1 MCGELLHQAR
11 EAYEKGL
18 ELEPD
23 DRSMQEA
30 RHKAHINERKAIEA
44 HQHKFKRREGPGRVA
59 HAGSQRSAP
68 PEKKARSQ
76 AAAGA
81 KNKVMLS
88 FLGED
93 ED

>member
-1 MCGELLHQAR
+1 LFHQAR

-23 DRSMQEA
+23 DRAMQEA

-44 HQHKFKRREGPGRVA
+44 HQHKFKRRD
-59 HAGSQRSAP
+59 AGGEAP
-68 PEKKARSQ
+68 QASSKPPPAKKARPQ
-76 AAAGA
+76 AAAGVR
-81 KNKVMLS
+81 NKAMLS
-88 FLGED
+88 FSGDD